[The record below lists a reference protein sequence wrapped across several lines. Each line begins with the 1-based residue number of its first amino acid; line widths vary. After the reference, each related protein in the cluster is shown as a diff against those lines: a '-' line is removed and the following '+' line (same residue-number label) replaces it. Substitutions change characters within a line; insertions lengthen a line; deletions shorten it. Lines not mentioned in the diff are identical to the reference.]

1 MGFSPNTMNDSSDK
15 ETVLA
20 ANQAFYDAFS
30 NKELASMNLLWWQGS
45 TSLCVH
51 PGGRVLRGWETI
63 RASWESIF
71 RNTDSIEID
80 LEIIK
85 VEIDQAVAYVVVR
98 EIVLQSSR
106 GQKLKAQSM
115 ATNIFQKMAQKWY
128 LVHHHGSPIMR

>member
-51 PGGRVLRGWETI
+51 PGGRDILNRMGY
-63 RASWESIF
+63 R
-71 RNTDSIEID
+71 
-80 LEIIK
+80 
-85 VEIDQAVAYVVVR
+85 
-98 EIVLQSSR
+98 
-106 GQKLKAQSM
+106 LK
-115 ATNIFQKMAQKWY
+115 KPKK
-128 LVHHHGSPIMR
+128 

>member
-1 MGFSPNTMNDSSDK
+1 MTDSSDK

-20 ANQAFYDAFS
+20 SNQAFYNAFS
-30 NKELASMNLLWWQGS
+30 DRDLSRMSSLWWQGS

-51 PGGRVLRGWETI
+51 PGGRVIVGWDEI

-71 RNTDSIEID
+71 KNTNSLEID

-85 VEIDQAVAYVVVR
+85 AEVDQSLAYVVVR

-106 GQKLKAQSM
+106 GRKLKAEST

-128 LVHHHGSPIMR
+128 VVSHHGSPIIR

>member
-1 MGFSPNTMNDSSDK
+1 MSDLSDK
-15 ETVLA
+15 NIVLS

-30 NKELASMNLLWWQGS
+30 NRDIKSMNLLWWQGT

-51 PGGRVLRGWETI
+51 PGGEVLIGWETI

-71 RNTDSIEID
+71 RNTDSFEID
-80 LEIIK
+80 VEVVK
-85 VEIDQAVAYVVVR
+85 VELDKALAYVIVR
-98 EIVLQSSR
+98 EMVLQSSR
-106 GQKLKAQSM
+106 GRSLKAQSI